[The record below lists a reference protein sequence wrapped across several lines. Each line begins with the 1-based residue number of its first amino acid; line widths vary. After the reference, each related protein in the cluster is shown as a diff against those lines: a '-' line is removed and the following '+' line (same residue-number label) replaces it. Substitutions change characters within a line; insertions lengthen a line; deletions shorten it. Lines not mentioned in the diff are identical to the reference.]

1 MSNDLRLATTRQ
13 YNGVTFDCY
22 VEQGEDNPQDFWAT
36 REQIGRL
43 LGYERPNEAVAHIHD
58 RNSDRLNKFSTS
70 VKLTGVEGSRTVTRD
85 VIVYNFKG
93 LLEICR
99 YSNQPKANAVMDF
112 LWEIAD
118 EIRRTG
124 SYSVRKES
132 EEITAN
138 NLESARI
145 ILATAGITGNQAALA
160 LDKLYMLYTGH
171 SALKSCGIEL
181 IAPTQHQFLTLRT
194 LLTLTEIGRQ
204 FGRSARSINDIL
216 AGAGFQYRIGDKWGP
231 LELGQ
236 PYAVVLD
243 TGKRHS
249 DGTPVRQLK
258 WDSSILPVVENILEA
273 SA

>member
-1 MSNDLRLATTRQ
+1 MNLLITRSF
-13 YNGVTFDCY
+13 NGVRLDCY
-22 VEQGEDNPQDFWAT
+22 RDSTSQSDDFWAT

-43 LGYERPNEAVAHIHD
+43 LEYAEPMKSIAKIHERNNE
-58 RNSDRLNKFSTS
+58 RLDKFSTI
-70 VKLTGVEGSRTVTRD
+70 VKLTTVEGSRTVTRD

>member
-112 LWEIAD
+112 LWDIAD

-124 SYSVRKES
+124 SYATHSVNS
-132 EEITAN
+132 EIKLSMTERVLRA
-138 NLESARI
+138 
-145 ILATAGITGNQAALA
+145 AGIQDNQLAIA
-160 LDKLYMLYTGH
+160 LDNATQQLAGFSPLAI
-171 SALKSCGIEL
+171 SATTLEAPIKRHL
-181 IAPTQHQFLTLRT
+181 LTPTQIGE
-194 LLTLTEIGRQ
+194 LLGK
-204 FGRSARSINDIL
+204 SARSINLLL
-216 AGAGFQYRIGDKWGP
+216 AECGYQHKIGENWEP
-231 LELGQ
+231 LPKGDDF
-236 PYAVVLD
+236 AVMLD
-243 TGKRHS
+243 TGKKHS
-249 DGTPVRQLK
+249 GGVPVRQLK
-258 WDSSILPVVENILEA
+258 WDSSILNTLETLIDA
-273 SA
+273 VDG